1 MEKTTRK
8 LNDLLSQF
16 LSLRNEVSEIADKT
30 ADAVFDSVESGDITK
45 EDWRKCDYGDN
56 MAALGLTNYISEST
70 RYGDWSC
77 STWSTPRKDVEAQLE
92 ELNAL
97 GRARWELMKQY
108 GEDSVQAKIY
118 DDKIADAS
126 LNIEKIGYFC
136 ADAGMVAVFL
146 LDEVLKYNPD
156 FDYHIN
162 REWTTTLIKDF
173 DGEINYYVDD
183 DAHIIGVGN
192 VNFFTTQTGF

>member
-1 MEKTTRK
+1 MKFK
-8 LNDLLSQF
+8 
-16 LSLRNEVSEIADKT
+16 
-30 ADAVFDSVESGDITK
+30 GDIIITDPCYIIK
-45 EDWRKCDYGDN
+45 KDWRKCDYGDN

-162 REWTTTLIKDF
+162 RDYTNRILIMKFGLYEDVKVTTWCRYSYEVEAETLEEAVELVKDG
-173 DGEINYYVDD
+173 DVDSTD
-183 DAHIIGVGN
+183 MEVSLLTKFI
-192 VNFFTTQTGF
+192 

>member
-1 MEKTTRK
+1 METRQLIICRGIQGSGKSTWAKQWCHEDPEHRIRFNNDDIRNMLGDYWVPNREKVVTATYNTVLAYGMEKGY
-8 LNDLLSQF
+8 NI
-16 LSLRNEVSEIADKT
+16 V
-30 ADAVFDSVESGDITK
+30 V
-45 EDWRKCDYGDN
+45 DN
-56 MAALGLTNYISEST
+56 MNLNPKT
-70 RYGDWSC
+70 C
-77 STWSTPRKDVEAQLE
+77 VELE